1 MCLFLILCALKCFT
15 LLSFAWIF
23 VGFRPVIVRK
33 EDVIA
38 PNEILLQNFLTVN
51 VTENKQTLSNLIIY
65 PTPTRSSSTT
75 TVISS
80 TKISSESTKSLDLNR
95 SISEDLS
102 WLVNSSKIDQ
112 LNQTDHAEDI
122 AHRFG
127 DIKTTAFTEKSDS
140 IIFDDANNAS
150 LQLSLKSLDQDQNES
165 EEEMEGSSSS
175 VSNFPL
181 NSNSTFTTST
191 PTTISTTTVTTA
203 TSTTTTIRT
212 TTTSTS
218 TTTSTTTLSSTTI
231 ATTTTSSSI
240 STITTKSS
248 VSEDLTNLQLEILT
262 GLFNNI
268 SHFCID

>member
-1 MCLFLILCALKCFT
+1 M
-15 LLSFAWIF
+15 
-23 VGFRPVIVRK
+23 
-33 EDVIA
+33 IA

-150 LQLSLKSLDQDQNES
+150 LQLSLKSLDQDQNRS
-165 EEEMEGSSSS
+165 EGEKEGSSL
-175 VSNFPL
+175 NKLNLNL
-181 NSNSTFTTST
+181 NSTSITST
-191 PTTISTTTVTTA
+191 PTTISTTIVTTEP
-203 TSTTTTIRT
+203 STTTTIST

-231 ATTTTSSSI
+231 TITTTSSST

>member
-150 LQLSLKSLDQDQNES
+150 LQLSLKSLDQDQNRS
-165 EEEMEGSSSS
+165 EGEKEGSSL
-175 VSNFPL
+175 NKLNLNL
-181 NSNSTFTTST
+181 NSTSITST
-191 PTTISTTTVTTA
+191 PTTISTTIVTTEP
-203 TSTTTTIRT
+203 STTTTIST

-231 ATTTTSSSI
+231 TITTTSSST
-240 STITTKSS
+240 STISTKSS